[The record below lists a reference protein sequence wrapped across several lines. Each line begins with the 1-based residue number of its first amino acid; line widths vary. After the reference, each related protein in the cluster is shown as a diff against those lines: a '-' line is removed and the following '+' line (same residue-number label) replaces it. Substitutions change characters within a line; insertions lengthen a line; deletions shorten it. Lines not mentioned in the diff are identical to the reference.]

1 MIKLEICCASAA
13 DAVNAFKGGADRV
26 ELNSAIAYGGLTPSI
41 ADLEMAKAKTDIP
54 VLVMI
59 RPRSGGFSYSE
70 IEFEVMKRQ
79 AELAIKYGADGL
91 VFGILKE
98 NRGLDLRRNKILKE
112 IAGDKE
118 TVFHRAF
125 DILPDPFAA
134 LDQIKEIGMDR
145 VLTSAQANKVADNLA
160 LAKEIIDYAGDQL
173 EIVLGGGI
181 RAHNL
186 EEIIE
191 KTDCREVHLS
201 AFSEKVDK
209 TMLKQKLKFNKSCIS
224 ESEYQL
230 TEIQKIK
237 RVKEILSNY

>member
-41 ADLEMAKAKTDIP
+41 ADLEIVKAKTNIP
-54 VLVMI
+54 VMVMI

-70 IEFEVMKRQ
+70 LEFEVMKRQ

-98 NRGLDLRRNKILKE
+98 NRELDLRRNKILKE

-125 DILPDPFAA
+125 DIVPDPFAA
-134 LDQIKEIGMDR
+134 LDQIKEIGIDR
-145 VLTSAQANKVADNLA
+145 VLTSAQVNKVTDNLQ
-160 LAKEIIDYAGDQL
+160 LAKEIIKYAGDQL

-181 RAHNL
+181 REHNL
-186 EEIIE
+186 KEIIE
-191 KTDCREVHLS
+191 KTNCKDVHLS
-201 AFSEKVDK
+201 AFSNRVDQS
-209 TMLKQKLKFNKSCIS
+209 MLKQKLKFNKPCIS
-224 ESEYQL
+224 ETEYQL
-230 TEIQKIK
+230 IDIQKVK
-237 RVKEILSNY
+237 RVKEILNNY